1 MIDVPVGNK
10 FKAIFLNFCFLA
22 PMILMTLAITIT
34 PVVSAENV
42 CDVPASNSWDISK
55 RTSIHGVENNF
66 WPEMNSDFTLDDTE
80 NIAPVIQDFSTE
92 IYVGN
97 DSASAISM
105 ILTTGKSYTF
115 CYSFNN
121 EIEFLNGTQIISN
134 NAPKGDVYL
143 MTEQNWNMYEV
154 NYEMRFEDWID
165 DIPLPVEHRDS
176 LTWMPFRDV
185 HTYEKVTSGYFS
197 VSVDTTT
204 TSWFD
209 DRQTEYYLVFDNW
222 DNDHTNDQKATIGNL
237 NVELLVD
244 VENRLMIPKFT
255 AYILVAILPL
265 SCLIVP
271 FIINSKYHSY
281 GLEKSEIKEKEMI
294 PILEQ

>member
-1 MIDVPVGNK
+1 
-10 FKAIFLNFCFLA
+10 
-22 PMILMTLAITIT
+22 MTLAITIT

-55 RTSIHGVENNF
+55 RTNIHGVENNF